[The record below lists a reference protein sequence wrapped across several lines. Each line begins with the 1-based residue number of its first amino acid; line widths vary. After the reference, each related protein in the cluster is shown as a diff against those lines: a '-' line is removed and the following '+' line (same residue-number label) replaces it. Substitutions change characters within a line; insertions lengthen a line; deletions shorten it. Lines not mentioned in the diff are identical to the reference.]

1 MQWKRQE
8 VGENQFAAL
17 DWTNEPNDILA
28 IPEFRESVVNQ
39 HLPRGAS
46 RVNSSSSSFFFLKLA
61 QLHAGSSN
69 CAGQ

>member
-1 MQWKRQE
+1 MQWKQQE

-17 DWTNEPNDILA
+17 DWTNEPNDIPA
-28 IPEFRESVVNQ
+28 IPEFRESVVDQ
-39 HLPRGAS
+39 HQPTGAS
-46 RVNSSSSSFFFLKLA
+46 RVDSSSFFFKLA